1 MVAQREFGGRAYID
15 INDDSE
21 IIYWA
26 HQLSVTPAQLFT
38 AVCAVGTSTRLVI
51 QYLGGISA

>member
-1 MVAQREFGGRAYID
+1 MVAQREFSGRGHID

-21 IIYWA
+21 MSYWT
-26 HQLSVTPAQLFT
+26 HQLSVTPAQLFA

-51 QYLGGISA
+51 QYLGIASA